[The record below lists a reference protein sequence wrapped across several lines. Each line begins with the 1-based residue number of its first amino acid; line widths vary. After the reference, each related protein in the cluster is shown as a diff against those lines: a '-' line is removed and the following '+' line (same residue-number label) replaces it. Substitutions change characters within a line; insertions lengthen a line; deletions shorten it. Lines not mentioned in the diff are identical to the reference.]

1 MVGIDFEVGS
11 RVDDSKSSYPPISGE
26 SKSPSLHF
34 ETAVTMAR
42 FAKVMNEGVKDGEW
56 EESAELANALL
67 EKVSDSHTR

>member
-11 RVDDSKSSYPPISGE
+11 RGGDSKSSYPPISGE